1 VKSHRETEL
10 RSIALHRAVADRL
23 DPTLV
28 GAAQARVARWLED
41 GSVARRWAEGWRDL
55 LAGSQELLRRRL
67 VEDSELMRDLR
78 QCSPFAGALS
88 PRERWQ
94 VLAQAN
100 GDEAR

>member
-1 VKSHRETEL
+1 M
-10 RSIALHRAVADRL
+10 HRAVAERL
-23 DPTLV
+23 DDSVV
-28 GAAQARVARWLED
+28 GVAQARVARWLED
-41 GSVARRWAEGWRDL
+41 GSVPRPWAEAWRD
-55 LAGSQELLRRRL
+55 LLRRRL
-67 VEDSELMRDLR
+67 LADNEVMRDLR

>member
-1 VKSHRETEL
+1 M
-10 RSIALHRAVADRL
+10 HRAVAERL
-23 DPTLV
+23 DDSVV
-28 GAAQARVARWLED
+28 GVAQARVARWLED
-41 GSVARRWAEGWRDL
+41 GSVPRPWAEAWRDL
-55 LAGSQELLRRRL
+55 LADNE
-67 VEDSELMRDLR
+67 VMRDLR